1 MMVISTRWMLT
12 GAIQLRLCTL
22 LLMFCVVPIVW
33 ADKPVAPDSISGITT
48 VTTDQSIKLILN
60 DPELIV
66 IDARLI
72 EEYRKGHIEGA
83 VHLVDRDVTKTRLA
97 KILPNSATPVLFYCN
112 GPRCLR
118 SSRAA
123 KKAQKHGY
131 SRIYWYRDGW
141 ADWIKNELP
150 IAH

>member
-1 MMVISTRWMLT
+1 MNISTRWMLKGDIRQHLFT
-12 GAIQLRLCTL
+12 LILMLCVTPL
-22 LLMFCVVPIVW
+22 VW
-33 ADKPVAPDSISGITT
+33 ADRPVAPNSISGIKT
-48 VTTDQSIKLILN
+48 VTTDQSIELILN

-72 EEYRKGHIEGA
+72 EEYQKGHIEGA
-83 VHLVDRDVTKTRLA
+83 VNLVDSDVSKERLA
-97 KILPNSATPVLFYCN
+97 KILPDKATPILIYCN

-123 KKAQKHGY
+123 KKALKHGY
-131 SRIYWYRDGW
+131 TNIYWFRDGW
-141 ADWIKNELP
+141 ADWMKNELP

>member
-1 MMVISTRWMLT
+1 MNIKTWSMLKGDIRQHLFT
-12 GAIQLRLCTL
+12 LILMLCITP
-22 LLMFCVVPIVW
+22 MVW
-33 ADKPVAPDSISGITT
+33 ADKPVAPNSISGITT
-48 VTTDQSIKLILN
+48 VTTDQSIELILN
-60 DPELIV
+60 SPELIV

-72 EEYRKGHIEGA
+72 EEYQKGHIEGA
-83 VHLVDRDVTKTRLA
+83 VNLVDSDVTKESLA
-97 KILPNSATPVLFYCN
+97 NILPDKATPMLIYCN

-123 KKAQKHGY
+123 IKALKHGY
-131 SRIYWYRDGW
+131 NNIYWFRDGW